1 MAKPIRGEKSLEH
14 SESVIIFYMII
25 PIVILAVIALYLVAF
40 FNGLKTTEVQIGAAI
55 QEIGNQLKR
64 QSQLIPNLIESVKGY
79 MSHEKGIFED
89 LTAARKMI
97 DEAIKTQDPKS
108 IDTAQSLLTKT
119 MGSIKVIAES
129 NPQIM
134 ASNLVSNMMNELRDT
149 ADKIMYAR
157 RTFIDLSADFNVKIS
172 TIPGLWL
179 APLFGFQKKTGLEI
193 PDSKDITSVSETETK
208 NPEVKLN

>member
-1 MAKPIRGEKSLEH
+1 
-14 SESVIIFYMII
+14 MII
-25 PIVILAVIALYLVAF
+25 PIVIIAVIALYLVMF
-40 FNGLKTTEVQIGAAI
+40 FNGLRTIEVQIGASI

-79 MSHEKGIFED
+79 MTHEKGIFKD
-89 LTAARKMI
+89 LTDARKMVDNAMASQNPKDI
-97 DEAIKTQDPKS
+97 DA
-108 IDTAQSLLTKT
+108 AQALLTKT

-134 ASNLVSNMMNELRDT
+134 ASNLVGNMMEELRDT

-157 RTFIDLSADFNVKIS
+157 RTFIDLSADFNVKIT
-172 TIPGLWL
+172 TIPGMWL
-179 APLFGFQKKTGLEI
+179 APLFGFQKKTGLETT
-193 PDSKDITSVSETETK
+193 DAKNITSVSEAETK

>member
-1 MAKPIRGEKSLEH
+1 
-14 SESVIIFYMII
+14 MII
-25 PIVILAVIALYLVAF
+25 PIIILAVIVLYLVFF
-40 FNGLKTTEVQIGAAI
+40 FNGLKTIEVQIGAAI

-79 MSHEKGIFED
+79 MSHEKGIFKD
-89 LTAARKMI
+89 LTDARKMI
-97 DEAIKTQDPKS
+97 DQAIASQDPKS
-108 IDTAQSLLTKT
+108 IDAAQSLLTKT
-119 MGSIKVIAES
+119 MGSLKVIAES

-134 ASNLVSNMMNELRDT
+134 ASNLVGNMMEELRDT

-157 RTFIDLSADFNVKIS
+157 RTFIDLSADFNVKIT

-179 APLFGFQKKTGLEI
+179 APLFGFQKKTGLETT
-193 PDSKDITSVSETETK
+193 DSKNITSVSEEETK

>member
-1 MAKPIRGEKSLEH
+1 
-14 SESVIIFYMII
+14 MII
-25 PIVILAVIALYLVAF
+25 TLVILAVLAIYLVSF

-79 MSHEKGIFED
+79 MKHEKGIFED

-97 DEAIKTQDPKS
+97 DSAIASQDPKS
-108 IDTAQSLLTKT
+108 IDAAQSLLTKT

-129 NPQIM
+129 NPEIQ
-134 ASNLVSNMMNELRDT
+134 ASNLVGNMMEELRDT

-172 TIPGLWL
+172 TIPGVWL
-179 APLFGFQKKTGLEI
+179 APLFGFQKKTGLDT
-193 PDSKDITSVSETETK
+193 PNSKDITSVSEDETK
-208 NPEVKLN
+208 TPEVKLN

>member
-1 MAKPIRGEKSLEH
+1 
-14 SESVIIFYMII
+14 MII
-25 PIVILAVIALYLVAF
+25 AIAILIILALYLVGF
-40 FNGLKTTEVQIGAAI
+40 FNGLRTTEVRINAAI

-79 MSHEKGIFED
+79 MKHEKGIFDE

-97 DEAIKTQDPKS
+97 DEAISSNDPKA
-108 IDTAQSLLTKT
+108 IDKAQTMLTKT
-119 MGSIKVIAES
+119 MSSLRVIAES

-134 ASNLVSNMMNELRDT
+134 ASTLVGNMMNELRDT

-157 RTFIDLSADFNVKIS
+157 RTFIDLSADYNVKIS
-172 TIPGLWL
+172 TIPGIWL
-179 APLFGFQKKTGLEI
+179 APLMGFEKKAGLET
-193 PDSKDITSVSETETK
+193 PDSKDVTSVSESETK

>member
-1 MAKPIRGEKSLEH
+1 
-14 SESVIIFYMII
+14 MII
-25 PIVILAVIALYLVAF
+25 PIIILAAIVLYLVMF
-40 FNGLKTTEVQIGAAI
+40 FNGLRTTEVQIGAAI

-79 MSHEKGIFED
+79 MKHEKGIFED

-97 DEAIKTQDPKS
+97 DSAISSQDPKS
-108 IDTAQSLLTKT
+108 IDAAQTLLTKT
-119 MGSIKVIAES
+119 MGSIRVIAES
-129 NPQIM
+129 NPEIK
-134 ASNLVSNMMNELRDT
+134 ASNLVGNMMEELRDT

-179 APLFGFQKKTGLEI
+179 APLFGFQKKSGLVT
-193 PDSKDITSVSETETK
+193 PQDGRITSVSEDETK

>member
-1 MAKPIRGEKSLEH
+1 
-14 SESVIIFYMII
+14 MII
-25 PIVILAVIALYLVAF
+25 PIIIAAAIILYLVF
-40 FNGLKTTEVQIGAAI
+40 FYNGLKTTEVHINASI

-79 MSHEKGIFED
+79 MSHEKGIFKD
-89 LTAARKMI
+89 LTDARKMI
-97 DEAIKTQDPKS
+97 DNAVKSQDPKA
-108 IDTAQSLLTKT
+108 IDAAQSLLTKT

-134 ASNLVSNMMNELRDT
+134 ASNLVGNMMEELRDT

-172 TIPGLWL
+172 TIPGVWL
-179 APLFGFQKKTGLEI
+179 APLFGFKQKTGLDTV
-193 PDSKDITSVSETETK
+193 DSKNITSVSEAETK

>member
-1 MAKPIRGEKSLEH
+1 
-14 SESVIIFYMII
+14 MII
-25 PIVILAVIALYLVAF
+25 AIVILILLVLYLVGF
-40 FNGLKTTEVQIGAAI
+40 FNSLRTTEVRINAAI

-79 MSHEKGIFED
+79 MKHEKNIFED

-97 DEAIKTQDPKS
+97 DKAINSHDPGA
-108 IDTAQSLLTKT
+108 IDQAQTMLTKT
-119 MGSIKVIAES
+119 MGSLQVIAES

-134 ASNLVSNMMNELRDT
+134 ASSLINNMMNELRDT

-172 TIPGLWL
+172 TIPGIWL
-179 APLFGFQKKTGLEI
+179 APLMGFKKKTGLET
-193 PDSKDITSVSETETK
+193 PESKDITAVSESETK

>member
-1 MAKPIRGEKSLEH
+1 
-14 SESVIIFYMII
+14 MII
-25 PIVILAVIALYLVAF
+25 AIAILIILALYLVGF
-40 FNGLKTTEVQIGAAI
+40 FNGLRTTEVRINAAI

-79 MSHEKGIFED
+79 MKHEKGIFED

-97 DEAIKTQDPKS
+97 DEAISSNDPGA
-108 IDTAQSLLTKT
+108 IDKAQTMLTKT
-119 MGSIKVIAES
+119 MGSLRVIAES

-134 ASNLVSNMMNELRDT
+134 ASSLVGNMMNELRDT

-157 RTFIDLSADFNVKIS
+157 RTFIDLSADYNVKIS
-172 TIPGLWL
+172 TIPGIWL
-179 APLFGFQKKTGLEI
+179 APLMGFKKKTGLET
-193 PDSKDITSVSETETK
+193 PDFKDVTAVSESETK

>member
-1 MAKPIRGEKSLEH
+1 
-14 SESVIIFYMII
+14 MII
-25 PIVILAVIALYLVAF
+25 PIIILTAVALYLVAF

-97 DEAIKTQDPKS
+97 DEAINTQDPKS
-108 IDTAQSLLTKT
+108 IDTAQALLTKT

-172 TIPGLWL
+172 TIPGLWI
-179 APLFGFQKKTGLEI
+179 APLFGFQKKTGLET
-193 PDSKDITSVSETETK
+193 PNTKDITTVSENETK

>member
-1 MAKPIRGEKSLEH
+1 
-14 SESVIIFYMII
+14 MII
-25 PIVILAVIALYLVAF
+25 AIVILILLVLYLVGF
-40 FNGLKTTEVQIGAAI
+40 FNGLRTTEVRINAAI

-79 MSHEKGIFED
+79 MKHEKNIFED

-97 DEAIKTQDPKS
+97 DKAINSHDPGA
-108 IDTAQSLLTKT
+108 IDKAQTMLTKT
-119 MGSIKVIAES
+119 MGSLQVIAES

-134 ASNLVSNMMNELRDT
+134 ASSLINNMMNELRDT

-172 TIPGLWL
+172 TIPGIWL
-179 APLFGFQKKTGLEI
+179 APLMGFKKKTGLET
-193 PDSKDITSVSETETK
+193 PESKDITAVSESETK

>member
-1 MAKPIRGEKSLEH
+1 
-14 SESVIIFYMII
+14 MII
-25 PIVILAVIALYLVAF
+25 PIVILAVIVLYLVF
-40 FNGLKTTEVQIGAAI
+40 FYNGLKTTEVHINASI

-79 MSHEKGIFED
+79 MSHEKGIFKD
-89 LTAARKMI
+89 LTDARKMI
-97 DEAIKTQDPKS
+97 DDAVKSQDPKS
-108 IDTAQSLLTKT
+108 IDAAQSLLTKT

-134 ASNLVSNMMNELRDT
+134 ASNLVGNMMEELRDT

-172 TIPGLWL
+172 TIPGVWL
-179 APLFGFQKKTGLEI
+179 APLFGFKQKTGLDTVE
-193 PDSKDITSVSETETK
+193 SKNITSVSEAETK

>member
-1 MAKPIRGEKSLEH
+1 
-14 SESVIIFYMII
+14 MII
-25 PIVILAVIALYLVAF
+25 AIGILILLALYLVGF
-40 FNGLKTTEVQIGAAI
+40 FNGLRTTEVRINAAI

-79 MSHEKGIFED
+79 MKHEKGIFDE

-97 DEAIKTQDPKS
+97 DEAISSNDPKA
-108 IDTAQSLLTKT
+108 IDKAQTMLTKT
-119 MGSIKVIAES
+119 MSSLRVIAES

-134 ASNLVSNMMNELRDT
+134 ASTLVGNMMNELRDT

-157 RTFIDLSADFNVKIS
+157 RTFIDLSADYNVKIS
-172 TIPGLWL
+172 TIPGIWL
-179 APLFGFQKKTGLEI
+179 APLMGFQKKAGLET
-193 PDSKDITSVSETETK
+193 PDSKDVTSVSESETK

>member
-1 MAKPIRGEKSLEH
+1 
-14 SESVIIFYMII
+14 MII
-25 PIVILAVIALYLVAF
+25 AIGILILLALYLVGF
-40 FNGLKTTEVQIGAAI
+40 FNGLRTTEVRINAAI

-79 MSHEKGIFED
+79 MKHEKGIFED

-97 DEAIKTQDPKS
+97 DEAINTNDPKA
-108 IDTAQSLLTKT
+108 IDKAQTMLTKT
-119 MGSIKVIAES
+119 MSSLRVIAES

-157 RTFIDLSADFNVKIS
+157 RTFIDLSADYNVKIS
-172 TIPGLWL
+172 TIPGIWL
-179 APLFGFQKKTGLEI
+179 APLFGFKKKSGLET
-193 PDSKDITSVSETETK
+193 PESKDITSVSESETK
-208 NPEVKLN
+208 NPEVKLD